1 MMVKKSKRNLVV
13 VLLFLVLIF
22 TTGCSQLIQ
31 NEIYNKSYH
40 VTIDLEEFEDLITAA
55 VEKTSPAIIG
65 VSNYERGKLGLYG
78 LSATGSGVIY
88 ECEATYDDGVTTGS
102 CSDTMDSDNVM
113 KYTYWAVTNR
123 HVVASEVDN
132 YIKVYLGE
140 EEIKISADV
149 LGYDDKVDLAV
160 IAFEHTKYIQPV
172 EFADSNLV
180 QRGNFAIAIGNP
192 NGYEFYGSATFGIV
206 SFPKRYMSDDT
217 DDDGISD
224 WDSEYIQH
232 DVAINP
238 GNSGGALINIEGKLI
253 GINTLKLVSEDTDN
267 MGFAIPSNL
276 VQELIPILERGE
288 KPTRQTLKISV
299 FDVKVLKNPEDYPGA
314 EVPEIS
320 GLEEINFGLYVA
332 AVEITGPAY
341 GYLQEGDIIL
351 KFEGVE
357 IKNTQTF
364 RSILNNILE
373 GETATIEIYRGQE
386 TITVVIPF

>member
-1 MMVKKSKRNLVV
+1 
-13 VLLFLVLIF
+13 
-22 TTGCSQLIQ
+22 
-31 NEIYNKSYH
+31 
-40 VTIDLEEFEDLITAA
+40 
-55 VEKTSPAIIG
+55 
-65 VSNYERGKLGLYG
+65 
-78 LSATGSGVIY
+78 
-88 ECEATYDDGVTTGS
+88 
-102 CSDTMDSDNVM
+102 
-113 KYTYWAVTNR
+113 
-123 HVVASEVDN
+123 
-132 YIKVYLGE
+132 
-140 EEIKISADV
+140 

>member
-1 MMVKKSKRNLVV
+1 MKKIKKYFLTLMF
-13 VLLFLVLIF
+13 LLLAGF
-22 TTGCSQLIQ
+22 TTGCSQLIN
-31 NEIYNKSYH
+31 NEIYNKAYH
-40 VTIDLEEFEDLITAA
+40 VTVDIDEFEDLITAA
-55 VEKTSPAIIG
+55 VEKASPAIIG
-65 VSNYERGKLGLYG
+65 VSNYEKGKLGLYT

-88 ECEATYDDGVTTGS
+88 QCEATYNDGVTKGA
-102 CSDTMDSDNVM
+102 CSDTMDSDEVM
-113 KYTYWAVTNR
+113 KYTYSAVTNR
-123 HVVASEVDN
+123 HVVASDVDN

-140 EEIKISADV
+140 EEVKISAEV

-160 IAFEHTKYIQPV
+160 ISFEHTKYIQPA

-217 DDDGISD
+217 DGDGVSD

-238 GNSGGALINIEGKLI
+238 GNSGGALINIEGKII
-253 GINTLKLVSEDTDN
+253 GINTLKLVAEDTDN

-276 VQELIPILERGE
+276 VMELIPILEKGK

-299 FDVKVLKNPEDYPGA
+299 YDVKVLKNSEDYPGT
-314 EVPEIS
+314 EVPVIT

-332 AVEITGPAY
+332 VVDQTGPAY
-341 GYLQEGDIIL
+341 GYLQEGDVII
-351 KFEGVE
+351 KFEGIE

-373 GETATIEIYRGQE
+373 GESATIEVFRGE
-386 TITVVIPF
+386 GTVTVVIPF